1 MHGFYRGKAGKTQ
14 RISRQ
19 DPAWMEYSYA
29 KSCERLKRLLNALVA
44 VYTICLKHYYMKWTG
59 LIKPLIIP
67 FPPPQFL
74 LFLTPI
80 CFCTVL
86 LLLLFSLFFLAHLQ
100 RSLLSSHLLSHG
112 YALAF
117 LIHHSPLCL
126 SAFAHVFISYTH
138 LLIYIFNTS
147 AWSYCISLLS
157 WSAFTGLFP
166 LLLLLLISFIL
177 SLIPI
182 SRF

>member
-67 FPPPQFL
+67 FFFPQFL

-86 LLLLFSLFFLAHLQ
+86 LLLLFSLFFLALCSHLTCLVMDMLWPF
-100 RSLLSSHLLSHG
+100 SSITPPSVYLLLLMFSSHTL
-112 YALAF
+112 
-117 LIHHSPLCL
+117 
-126 SAFAHVFISYTH
+126 H